1 MQPGDLLMILN
12 AGYRRKGANVVRME
26 KCADGGFNRVRFR
39 TFTGMAF
46 AGIKKLPDTLQDRSI
61 VVSLQRASA
70 GELKAHLTDGDSAVL
85 NNICRKLTRWRA
97 DLADSAQNRPA
108 SALANRLG
116 EIGIRCGRSLPW
128 QVVNGLLAPWPPL

>member
-1 MQPGDLLMILN
+1 
-12 AGYRRKGANVVRME
+12 ME
-26 KCADGGFNRVRFR
+26 KRADGGFNRVRSC

-85 NNICRKLTRWRA
+85 NNICRKLTRWCA
-97 DLADSAQNRPA
+97 DLADLPKIDRPP
-108 SALANRLG
+108 ALAN
-116 EIGIRCGRSLPW
+116 
-128 QVVNGLLAPWPPL
+128 